1 MIISGARSSEV
12 IKSGSMSEWIKYQP
26 QRVGRSPSSLL
37 NNHKMSEQDRV
48 EETALLNNTYHNTW
62 GRVNSLFSK
71 MQDKSIILNSDWKKN
86 KIIFL
91 DWRHLFFIFQY
102 IHPCTLDDNRINNSQ
117 HRVIQRLGD

>member
-71 MQDKSIILNSDWKKN
+71 MQDKSIILNSDWK
-86 KIIFL
+86 
-91 DWRHLFFIFQY
+91 
-102 IHPCTLDDNRINNSQ
+102 
-117 HRVIQRLGD
+117 